1 MQRCALVT
9 GGSSGIGLA
18 LARLLAAEGYGVTIS
33 GRRAEVLEEI
43 AAGADGVMHPVVADV
58 AAETDLVELVRRH
71 AERFGRLRRSPT
83 VSALSAAVRL
93 GSVTGL
99 GARLRR
105 RSTRLT

>member
-43 AAGADGVMHPVVADV
+43 AAGADGVMHPVLADV
-58 AAETDLVELVRRH
+58 AAETDVVELVRRH
-71 AERFGRLRRSPT
+71 AERFGGFFGSGLTGERRT
-83 VSALSAAVRL
+83 VAGVAAHL
-93 GSVTGL
+93 HIHD
-99 GARLRR
+99 
-105 RSTRLT
+105 